1 LKISHFVILSVVLS
15 ISLQSVYGQDG
26 NSIEINTDKTNYS
39 EGDTIFVSGE
49 VDAILFGHEV
59 SLMVLAPN
67 GNIVSIDKLTA
78 DSNKKFQTEIN
89 TDGALVKSSG
99 IYTILAMYGEKN
111 GTAKTTFTFE
121 QSIGSPNLDI
131 GKNILLNF
139 DFVNPNL
146 RIQEHIDYK
155 ITVSKNG
162 VDIFGPTPLTHSA
175 TGSVSIPIMVT
186 QGQSYDVVIEVYEIM
201 FQPIPSET
209 AYFSIMTGSE
219 NIQSQFTPKNT
230 LKINLAIDKNPS
242 PDPKVIPEWIKSNA
256 SWWADGLI
264 DDDSFVQG
272 IQYLVKEEIINI
284 PKLPYPSSWM
294 DDSVPQWVKNNASWW
309 ADDLIP
315 EDDFIKGIKYLVE
328 KGVIQI

>member
-1 LKISHFVILSVVLS
+1 MS
-15 ISLQSVYGQDG
+15 ISLQSAYGQDA
-26 NSIEINTDKTNYS
+26 NSIAINTDKTNYS

-49 VDAILFGHEV
+49 VDEILFGHEV

-89 TDGALVKSSG
+89 TDGTLMKSSG

-121 QSIGSPNLDI
+121 QSGGSSNLDDF

-139 DFVNPNL
+139 DFVNPNQ

-162 VDIFGPTPLTHSA
+162 VDIFGPTPLTHSV
-175 TGSVSIPIMVT
+175 TGSVSIPIMIS
-186 QGQSYDVVIEVYEIM
+186 QGQLYDVVIEVYGIM
-201 FQPIPSET
+201 FQPISSET
-209 AYFSIMTGSE
+209 VPFNIMTGSE
-219 NIQSQFTPKNT
+219 NIQSQFTTKNT

-242 PDPKVIPEWIKSNA
+242 PDPKLIPEWIKSNA

-284 PKLPYPSSWM
+284 PKLPYPASWM

>member
-1 LKISHFVILSVVLS
+1 LKISHLVILSVVLS
-15 ISLQSVYGQDG
+15 ISLQSAYGQDG
-26 NSIEINTDKTNYS
+26 NSIAINTDKTNYS

-49 VDAILFGHEV
+49 VNEILFGHEV

-89 TDGALVKSSG
+89 TDGTLMKSSG

-121 QSIGSPNLDI
+121 QSSGSSNLDI

-139 DFVNPNL
+139 DFVNPNH

-162 VDIFGPTPLTHSA
+162 VDIFGPTPLTHSV

-186 QGQSYDVVIEVYEIM
+186 QGQPYDIVIEVYEIM

-209 AYFSIMTGSE
+209 ASFSIMTGSE
-219 NIQSQFTPKNT
+219 NIQFQFTTKNT

-242 PDPKVIPEWIKSNA
+242 PDPKAIPEWIKSNA

-264 DDDSFVQG
+264 DDNSFVQG

>member
-1 LKISHFVILSVVLS
+1 LSVVLS
-15 ISLQSVYGQDG
+15 ISIHSAYGEDA
-26 NSIEINTDKTNYS
+26 NSITINTDKANYS
-39 EGDTIFVSGE
+39 EGDAIFVSGE
-49 VDAILFGHEV
+49 VDEILFGHEV

-89 TDGALVKSSG
+89 TDGTLMKSSG
-99 IYTILAMYGEKN
+99 IYTVLAMYGEKN

-121 QSIGSPNLDI
+121 QYTDSSNLDDF

-139 DFVNPNL
+139 DFVNPNQS
-146 RIQEHIDYK
+146 IQEHIDYK
-155 ITVSKNG
+155 VTVSKNG
-162 VDIFGPTPLTHSA
+162 VDVFGPTPLTHSV
-175 TGSVSIPIMVT
+175 TGSVSIPIMIT
-186 QGQSYDVVIEVYEIM
+186 QGQPYDVVIEVYEIM
-201 FQPIPSET
+201 L
-209 AYFSIMTGSE
+209 
-219 NIQSQFTPKNT
+219 
-230 LKINLAIDKNPS
+230 LKINLAIDRNPS
-242 PDPKVIPEWIKSNA
+242 PDPKLIPEWIKSNA